1 MSTVVSLTN
10 LQKTFR
16 VKHKDPGLKGS
27 LKALF
32 STEYRTVEAVKG
44 VSLELQAGDMLA
56 FIGPNGAGKST
67 TIKMLTGILFPTA
80 GEAEVLGYVPW
91 QQRRQLAYHI
101 GSVFGQKPQL
111 WYHLP
116 PVDTFELFAH
126 IYELDRAAFERRK
139 AFLIEALGIGEWLH
153 TPVRKLSL
161 GQRMRCEIAA
171 SLLHGPRILFLD
183 EPTIGLD
190 VVAKQALRD
199 AIRQLHDAENM
210 TIFLTSHDA
219 GDVETLCKRVIVIN
233 HGQVIF
239 DDRTSALKRRFLRRK
254 VIGVRF
260 GQPIPDDFSVRDAV
274 LIKKGTWGAKIEL
287 DTHVRPVDDL
297 IRALMDYAPVVDI
310 TVEDPPM
317 EEIIRAIY
325 RADESVRV
333 DGVSEAEPEMH
344 LTRTE

>member
-1 MSTVVSLTN
+1 MSVVRLTG

-16 VKHKDPGLKGS
+16 AKQKAAGLKGS
-27 LKALF
+27 IRSLF
-32 STEYRTVEAVKG
+32 HPEWQTVEAVKG
-44 VSLELQAGDMLA
+44 VSLELDEGEMLA

-67 TIKMLTGILFPTA
+67 TIKMLTGILYPTA
-80 GEAEVLGYVPW
+80 GEASVLGYVPW
-91 QQRRQLAYHI
+91 QQRRELSYHI

-126 IYELDRAAFERRK
+126 IYELDRAAFEKRQ
-139 AFLIEALGIGEWLH
+139 AFLVEALGIGEWLH

-190 VVAKQALRD
+190 VVAKQQLRE
-199 AIRQLHDAENM
+199 AITTLHDQDKL
-210 TIFLTSHDA
+210 TVFLTSHDA
-219 GDVETLCKRVIVIN
+219 GDVESLCKRVVVIN

-260 GQPIPDDFSVRDAV
+260 GQPVDDHFTLENATILKR
-274 LIKKGTWGAKIEL
+274 GTWGVKIEL
-287 DTHVRPVDDL
+287 DTHVRPVESL
-297 IRALMDYAPVVDI
+297 IAALMAYAPIVDL

-317 EEIIRAIY
+317 EEIIREIY
-325 RADESVRV
+325 QAA
-333 DGVSEAEPEMH
+333 EAVEVEEVAE
-344 LTRTE
+344 LRL

>member
-1 MSTVVSLTN
+1 MSHPPDTVVQLDD
-10 LQKTFR
+10 LRKTFS
-16 VKHKDPGLKGS
+16 VKQKAPGLSGS
-27 LKALF
+27 VRALF
-32 STEYRTVEAVKG
+32 RPDYEPVEAVKG
-44 VSLELQAGDMLA
+44 ISLELPAGELLA

-67 TIKMLTGILFPTA
+67 TIKMLTGILYPSGGTA
-80 GEAEVLGYVPW
+80 QVLGYVPW
-91 QQRRQLAYHI
+91 KQRRQLSYHI

-116 PVDTFELFAH
+116 PADTFELFAH
-126 IYELDRAAFERRK
+126 IYELDRAAFERQK
-139 AFLIEALGIGEWLH
+139 AFLIEALGIADWLH
-153 TPVRKLSL
+153 IPVRKLSL

-171 SLLHGPRILFLD
+171 SLLHSPRILFLD

-190 VVAKQALRD
+190 VIAKQQLRA
-199 AIRQLHDAENM
+199 AIQTLHDEQNL

-219 GDVETLCKRVIVIN
+219 GDVESLCKRVIVIN

-260 GQPIPDDFSVRDAV
+260 GEPVPDDFDVRDAV
-274 LIKKGTWGAKIEL
+274 VLKRGTWGVKIEL

-297 IRALMDYAPVVDI
+297 VRALMGYAPVVDL

-317 EEIIRAIY
+317 EDIIREIY
-325 RADESVRV
+325 QAQDSVMV
-333 DGVSEAEPEMH
+333 EAVPAAPEIGP
-344 LTRTE
+344 

>member
-1 MSTVVSLTN
+1 MPVVSLTN

-16 VKHKDPGLKGS
+16 VKHKAPGLKGS
-27 LKALF
+27 VKALVRA
-32 STEYRTVEAVKG
+32 EWQTVEAVRG
-44 VSLELQAGDMLA
+44 ISLALDEGELLA

-67 TIKMLTGILFPTA
+67 TIKMLTGILYPTG
-80 GEAEVLGYVPW
+80 GEAQVLGYVPW
-91 QQRRQLAYHI
+91 KQRRQLSYHI

-116 PVDTFELFAH
+116 PVDTFELFSH
-126 IYELDRAAFERRK
+126 IYELDHAAFEKRK
-139 AFLIEALGIGEWLH
+139 AFLVEALGIGDWLH

-171 SLLHGPRILFLD
+171 SMLHAPRILFLD

-190 VVAKQALRD
+190 VVAKQQLRE
-199 AIRQLHDAENM
+199 AIKTLHDEENL

-219 GDVETLCKRVIVIN
+219 GDVESLCKRVIVIN

-254 VIGVRF
+254 IIGVRF
-260 GQPIPDDFSVRDAV
+260 GQPIDNRFV
-274 LIKKGTWGAKIEL
+274 LDHAAILKRSTWGAKIEL
-287 DTHVRPVDDL
+287 DTRVRPVDDL
-297 IRALMDYAPVVDI
+297 IAALMAYAPIVDL

-317 EEIIRAIY
+317 EEIIAEIY
-325 RADESVRV
+325 QAA
-333 DGVSEAEPEMH
+333 EAVAVEEIAEQH
-344 LTRTE
+344 L